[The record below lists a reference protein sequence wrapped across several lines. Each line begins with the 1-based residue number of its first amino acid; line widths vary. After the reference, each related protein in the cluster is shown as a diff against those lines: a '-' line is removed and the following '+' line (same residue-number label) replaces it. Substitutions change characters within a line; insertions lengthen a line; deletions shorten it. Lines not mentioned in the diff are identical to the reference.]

1 MLIGAI
7 NFQQYATTLLKEKVI
22 KNLNVIL
29 FSYIKV
35 NINAL
40 EKPMTQTNAISIT
53 LVDYEDPQQMVYL
66 IQQLSAY
73 ALDEMGG
80 GQDLSEEVKQRLF
93 TDLPHQKQNFS
104 LLAWV
109 GSECVGMTNCLWG
122 YSTFAAQP
130 LVNIHDLGVQ
140 REFRGMGISTALL
153 QAIEEHASTKHACKV
168 TLEVLGNNHIAKASY
183 HKFGFKAYELTAGAG
198 KAEFWQK
205 CL

>member
-1 MLIGAI
+1 
-7 NFQQYATTLLKEKVI
+7 
-22 KNLNVIL
+22 
-29 FSYIKV
+29 
-35 NINAL
+35 
-40 EKPMTQTNAISIT
+40 MTQTNAISIT
-53 LVDYEDPQQMVYL
+53 LVDYQDPQQMVYL

-109 GSECVGMTNCLWG
+109 GSECVGMTNCL
-122 YSTFAAQP
+122 
-130 LVNIHDLGVQ
+130 HDLGVQ
-140 REFRGMGISTALL
+140 KEYRGMGISTALL
-153 QAIEEHASTKHACKV
+153 QAIEEHASTKNACKV

>member
-1 MLIGAI
+1 MPWK
-7 NFQQYATTLLKEKVI
+7 Q
-22 KNLNVIL
+22 
-29 FSYIKV
+29 
-35 NINAL
+35 
-40 EKPMTQTNAISIT
+40 PMTNTKAISIT
-53 LVDYEDPQQMVYL
+53 LVDYQDPQQMNLL

-80 GQDLSEEVKQRLF
+80 GKDLSEETKQRLL
-93 TDLPHQKQNFS
+93 TDLPQQKQNFS

-109 GSECVGMTNCLWG
+109 GNECAGMTNCLWG

-140 REFRGMGISTALL
+140 KEFRGMGISTALL
-153 QAIEEHASTKHACKV
+153 QAIEDYAGTRSACKV

-183 HKFGFKAYELTAGAG
+183 KKFGFKAYELTAGAG